1 MRVAPWIVRLG
12 LLPHDALERQALLD
26 ALSHLSP
33 TITEGEQPALEV
45 HVSAP
50 SGDDAILYVS
60 SVLSRSY
67 GPLPEISS
75 VLDLRPQTESANQPR
90 S

>member
-1 MRVAPWIVRLG
+1 MRAHPWIVRLG
-12 LLPHDALERQALLD
+12 LVPHDVAQRQALLD

-33 TITEGEQPALEV
+33 TITDGDTPALEV

-50 SGDDAILYVS
+50 SGDDAVLYVS

-67 GPLPEISS
+67 GPLPEVSS
-75 VLDLRPQTESANQPR
+75 VLDLRQRTESTNQPR